1 MKSSSKN
8 SAPATKIVAQNRA
21 ASYNYTILERVEAGL
36 VLVGTEVKSLREGK
50 GSLRDAYA
58 EMKGGELWLM
68 NCHIPEYRAGG
79 PWNHNPLRPR
89 KLLLN
94 RREID
99 KFGGRSQAKGLTL
112 VPLKI
117 YFREGRAK
125 CELALAQG
133 KKYHDRR
140 QAERDKEARREATEA
155 MYRYRR
161 R

>member
-1 MKSSSKN
+1 MKSSEKKPE
-8 SAPATKIVAQNRA
+8 PATKIVAQNRA

-58 EMKGGELWLM
+58 DMKGGELWLM

-99 KFGGRSQAKGLTL
+99 KFGGRAQAKGLTL

-155 MYRYRR
+155 MYRFRR